1 MNIRQLLQLKAKKEG
16 IAYRQLLTHYAME
29 RFLYRLST
37 STAANR
43 FYLKGGMLLMG
54 MGAVPARTTMDID
67 LLGRIDRTPENIK
80 KAFNSILHSKA
91 PAKDQVT
98 FSSEFKIVEIMKD
111 ALYTGIRV
119 SLTACVCGDSCPI
132 SIDIGFSDEVYPEPI
147 WMEYPPSLPEVPPV
161 RLLCYTKE
169 SMVAEKWQAMV
180 QLGRFNSRMKDF
192 YDLWFLS
199 RSYNFQ
205 YQTLR
210 EAIERTFQRRG
221 TEKSQYLILFESVYA
236 AAQQP
241 EWSAYVSKLKAASFH
256 RKLST
261 FLPSRELTEVLA
273 EIRTWLEPVMDETSS
288 FSNWKPGKGW
298 Q

>member
-1 MNIRQLLQLKAKKEG
+1 MNIRQLLQVKARNEG
-16 IAYRQLLTHYAME
+16 IAYRQILTHYAME

-37 STAANR
+37 SASANR

-54 MGAVPARTTMDID
+54 MGAIPARTTMDID
-67 LLGRIDRTPENIK
+67 LLGKIDRNPENIK
-80 KAFNSILHSKA
+80 KTFNSILHTNA
-91 PAKDQVT
+91 QAKDQVT
-98 FSSEFKIVEIMKD
+98 FSPDFKIVEIMKD

-119 SLTACVCGDSCPI
+119 SLNASVGGDSCPI
-132 SIDIGFSDEVYPEPI
+132 SIDIGFSDEIYPDPI
-147 WMEYPPSLPEVPPV
+147 FMEYPSLLQEVPPV

-199 RSYNFQ
+199 RSYHFQ

-210 EAIERTFQRRG
+210 EAIERTFQRRS
-221 TEKSQYLILFESVYA
+221 TEKTQYLVLFESAYA
-236 AAQQP
+236 EAQQP

-256 RKLST
+256 RKLT
-261 FLPSRELTEVLA
+261 AALPSRDLAEVLA
-273 EIRTWLEPVMDETSS
+273 EIRAWLEPVMNEPAPFTM
-288 FSNWKPGKGW
+288 WKPGKGW
-298 Q
+298 R

>member
-1 MNIRQLLQLKAKKEG
+1 M
-16 IAYRQLLTHYAME
+16 
-29 RFLYRLST
+29 
-37 STAANR
+37 
-43 FYLKGGMLLMG
+43 
-54 MGAVPARTTMDID
+54 
-67 LLGRIDRTPENIK
+67 
-80 KAFNSILHSKA
+80 
-91 PAKDQVT
+91 
-98 FSSEFKIVEIMKD
+98 IVEIMKD

-199 RSYNFQ
+199 RSYNFK